1 MFPLLGRCPPE
12 SGRPPE
18 ALEMLSRVGNA
29 FFAPKKRFPE
39 LGTHFLCPKMVS
51 RIGNAF
57 FTLRKALPSRERT
70 SGTCFLLFFGCQ
82 MGVVPYFLFNLLRPM
97 SMRSM
102 MKSRMVKPHNEE
114 PP

>member
-1 MFPLLGRCPPE
+1 
-12 SGRPPE
+12 
-18 ALEMLSRVGNA
+18 MLSFLPFNVFYVSAFWQMSSRVGTASRGSENA
-29 FFAPKKRFPE
+29 LPGWE
-39 LGTHFLCPKMVS
+39 LIFYAQKTVS
-51 RIGNAF
+51 RIGNTF

>member
-29 FFAPKKRFPE
+29 FFAPKKRFPG
-39 LGTHFLCPKMVS
+39 LGTHFLCPKNGFPHWECIFYAQEGS
-51 RIGNAF
+51 PESGAD
-57 FTLRKALPSRERT
+57 LRNV
-70 SGTCFLLFFGCQ
+70 FLLFFGCQ

>member
-1 MFPLLGRCPPE
+1 
-12 SGRPPE
+12 
-18 ALEMLSRVGNA
+18 
-29 FFAPKKRFPE
+29 
-39 LGTHFLCPKMVS
+39 MVS

-70 SGTCFLLFFGCQ
+70 FGTCFLLFFGCL

>member
-1 MFPLLGRCPPE
+1 
-12 SGRPPE
+12 
-18 ALEMLSRVGNA
+18 MLSRVGNT
-29 FFAPKKRFPE
+29 FFAPKNGFPSWE
-39 LGTHFLCPKMVS
+39 LIFYAPKMVS

-70 SGTCFLLFFGCQ
+70 SGTCFLLFLGCQ
-82 MGVVPYFLFNLLRPM
+82 MGVVPYFLFNLLRPI